1 MHWHFDVCLQT
12 TIVIKYLEK
21 QHDCEIGTTVVKLWQ
36 KKTESSFH
44 HERIN
49 RMWHMQTSHTDP
61 SDRCKTCALTCSSDL
76 VFVFTQRCLKSSA
89 SLFESYITEMSCTHL
104 SAEEW
109 MIIQLFS
116 LLILKWILL
125 LSVLSLSFTLW
136 FSLVLCMSFPSSP
149 VLLSNRD
156 THAHT
161 EQTASPTCATA
172 ICRLPAEPGDLMKEK
187 EEDFKKSAFYHM
199 YSSWHVETYICIK
212 SQRKMSISRCTWV
225 LNSKY

>member
-1 MHWHFDVCLQT
+1 M
-12 TIVIKYLEK
+12 K
-21 QHDCEIGTTVVKLWQ
+21 
-36 KKTESSFH
+36 
-44 HERIN
+44 RIN
-49 RMWHMQTSHTDP
+49 RMWHTQTSHTDP
-61 SDRCKTCALTCSSDL
+61 SDRCKMCINLLFWPGFC
-76 VFVFTQRCLKSSA
+76 VHPEMLKSSA

-136 FSLVLCMSFPSSP
+136 FSLVLCMSFPYSP

-161 EQTASPTCATA
+161 EQTASPTCADCNMQTA
-172 ICRLPAEPGDLMKEK
+172 CWTRRSDE
-187 EEDFKKSAFYHM
+187 
-199 YSSWHVETYICIK
+199 
-212 SQRKMSISRCTWV
+212 RKRRGI
-225 LNSKY
+225 